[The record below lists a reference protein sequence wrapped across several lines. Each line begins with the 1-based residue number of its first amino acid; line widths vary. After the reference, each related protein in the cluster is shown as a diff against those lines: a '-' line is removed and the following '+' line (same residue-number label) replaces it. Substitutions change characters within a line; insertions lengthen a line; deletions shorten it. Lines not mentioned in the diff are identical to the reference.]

1 MLDGMDFVFSQ
12 NSDID
17 FEYQFGD
24 LTVSVNIG
32 RLGCKISE
40 EGCSRTHDC
49 KDYVLL

>member
-40 EGCSRTHDC
+40 EGCN
-49 KDYVLL
+49 KNLEGVDYVFL